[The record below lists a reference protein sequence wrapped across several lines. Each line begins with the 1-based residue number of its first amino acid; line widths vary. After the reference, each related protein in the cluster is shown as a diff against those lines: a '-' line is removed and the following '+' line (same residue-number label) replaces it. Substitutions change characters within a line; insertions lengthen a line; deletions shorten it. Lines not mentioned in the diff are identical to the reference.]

1 MHKPITI
8 LFLCLS
14 LQLFGSLSPF
24 LSFMTEINSIL
35 LDNAVTTYDT
45 AQNLA
50 TDLETGN
57 AALLSLMTTTT
68 KTIANL
74 GTTNNPITD
83 SIPLSFINTN
93 LVTSSIK
100 VVGPST
106 FAAGISTDD
115 GLSNLVIM
123 SYKTNANS
131 SITFSAPVNTIPL
144 FGGAPTSQVQL
155 TTAIESTASSSATLT
170 AFGVNS
176 SNQLTSQTG
185 TQNSI
190 HSSPVTIYQTP
201 PVDTLSPL
209 YTSSSTSY
217 STVSYLSLNHH
228 DDTINGT
235 IVSFQKTTQTLQ
247 FTSDIG
253 PCSKAPSTFTH
264 EDGSITVM
272 MMDFYNNLVHK
283 VIDSKGNIIS
293 IAVVDSSIT
302 DYYFSANNNG
312 FVVSY
317 TKSGPLSGPLYY
329 STNTFSSSSDFS
341 GSIDSGSPSIP
352 TLYMKGTAPH
362 SQYFQSE
369 TFFIGGIN
377 EDGYHQVYYKTPTLL
392 SVHPIYTSS
401 GLASQ
406 LLPFKWTDPSTNS
419 SLLIDLRTFFSPL
432 LGELVFKIGPT
443 TSYSP
448 HAVIKKQATQSRMT
462 SP

>member
-1 MHKPITI
+1 MQKPITI

-14 LQLFGSLSPF
+14 LQLFGKPMVYTSSMVDTDSFYSPALIITYDAFQGLPLSSSTTTSPILSL
-24 LSFMTEINSIL
+24 
-35 LDNAVTTYDT
+35 VTTPT
-45 AQNLA
+45 Q
-50 TDLETGN
+50 
-57 AALLSLMTTTT
+57 
-68 KTIANL
+68 TIANL
-74 GTTNNPITD
+74 GTIGKLILD
-83 SIPLSFINTN
+83 SIPVPLGNAN

-106 FAAGISTDD
+106 FAVAISTDD

-131 SITFSAPVNTIPL
+131 SITFSAPLTTIPL
-144 FGGAPTSQVQL
+144 FGRAPTSRVQL

-235 IVSFQKTTQTLQ
+235 IVSFQKTTQPLQ

-317 TKSGPLSGPLYY
+317 TKNGSLYY
-329 STNTFSSSSDFS
+329 STNTFSGSSDNGFS
-341 GSIDSGSPSIP
+341 SIP
-352 TLYMKGTAPH
+352 TLYMSGGTPH
-362 SQYFQSE
+362 SQYFQSG
-369 TFFIGGIN
+369 TFCVGGVN
-377 EDGYHQVYYKTPTLL
+377 EDGYHQVYYKTSSL
-392 SVHPIYTSS
+392 SSANLIYTGS

-406 LLPFKWTDPSTNS
+406 LLHFSWPGVPTNS
-419 SLLIDLRTFFSPL
+419 SLLIDLRNFISPVLGEVVLNIGTTSSFSP
-432 LGELVFKIGPT
+432 GAVMSQIKTANSKITLP
-443 TSYSP
+443 
-448 HAVIKKQATQSRMT
+448 
-462 SP
+462 